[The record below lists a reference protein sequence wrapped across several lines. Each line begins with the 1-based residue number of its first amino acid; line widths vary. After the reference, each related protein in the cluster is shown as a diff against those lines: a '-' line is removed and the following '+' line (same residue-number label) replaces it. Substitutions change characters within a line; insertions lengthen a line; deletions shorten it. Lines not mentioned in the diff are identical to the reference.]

1 MQYGYHSSELISIAL
16 AAQSLGTSVRQVNS
30 WIKDGRFPALVTVDG
45 ASLHSSPVV
54 PLDELNYVAALMA
67 AGKSWSY
74 IEREVERLLILAEGE
89 PLNCSPSIW
98 LRKGIRYEYPPISR
112 GPKYI

>member
-16 AAQSLGTSVRQVNS
+16 AAQSLSTSVRQVNS
-30 WIKDGRFPALVTVDG
+30 WIKDGRFPAPVTVDG

-74 IEREVERLLILAEGE
+74 IEREVKRLINSRGRRAAKLQPKHMAKEGE
-89 PLNCSPSIW
+89 LV
-98 LRKGIRYEYPPISR
+98 
-112 GPKYI
+112 

>member
-30 WIKDGRFPALVTVDG
+30 WIKDGRFPAPVTVDG

-67 AGKSWSY
+67 AGRSWSY
-74 IEREVERLLILAEGE
+74 IEREVERLINSRGRRAAKLQPKHMAKEGE
-89 PLNCSPSIW
+89 SL
-98 LRKGIRYEYPPISR
+98 
-112 GPKYI
+112 

>member
-30 WIKDGRFPALVTVDG
+30 WIKDGRFPAPVTVDG

-67 AGKSWSY
+67 AVSHG
-74 IEREVERLLILAEGE
+74 VT
-89 PLNCSPSIW
+89 
-98 LRKGIRYEYPPISR
+98 
-112 GPKYI
+112 